1 MDYLEAIEE
10 KVGELCARAEASPGL
25 DTWDKAKIEY
35 LEEVRDKLVNG
46 TAPCLVYEQLKAELP
61 ALEEEVAHEE
71 AHATFDWY
79 DDHYYEKIYSG
90 RLQACKIAMELY
102 EE

>member
-1 MDYLEAIEE
+1 MDYLEAIE
-10 KVGELCARAEASPGL
+10 KKIDELRAQADASPGL

-46 TAPCLVYEQLKAELP
+46 TVPGLVYEQLKAELP
-61 ALEEEVAHEE
+61 ALEGEVAREE

-79 DDHYYEKIYSG
+79 DDHYYEKLYSG